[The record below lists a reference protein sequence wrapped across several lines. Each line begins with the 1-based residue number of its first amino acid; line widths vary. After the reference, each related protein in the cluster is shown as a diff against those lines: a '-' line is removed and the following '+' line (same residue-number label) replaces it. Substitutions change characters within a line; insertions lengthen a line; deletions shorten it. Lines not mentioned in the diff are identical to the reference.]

1 MAYTVS
7 IPHFEG
13 PLDLLLQLVEKN
25 ELEVAEISLAK
36 VADQFVEYMENSTVP
51 PEEMADFLVVASKL
65 VYIKSKQLMPDF
77 EDEEMEEGLDLEA
90 QLRQYQMFVAA
101 AKQLNELWN
110 AGRKSYR
117 RKTVARKKREVAFTP
132 PKGVDSTLLLETMRR
147 VIARI
152 EPIVRLPKAAVA
164 RAVTIQEKITDL
176 YGRIRRHA
184 KVSFKQFIGKAK
196 HKQEAIVGFLA
207 LLELVKQRFITVE
220 QGDIFAD
227 IGIRSHPEAPE
238 RDPLT
243 IQTEL

>member
-25 ELEVAEISLAK
+25 ELEITQISLAK
-36 VADQFVEYMENSTVP
+36 VADQFVKYMETSTVP

-65 VYIKSKQLMPDF
+65 VYMKSKQLMPDF

-101 AKQLNELWN
+101 AKELNELWN
-110 AGRKSYR
+110 TGQRSYR
-117 RKTVARKKREVAFTP
+117 RKVVPRKRREIAFVP
-132 PKGVDSTLLLETMRR
+132 PKGVDRTLMLEVMRR

-152 EPIVRLPKAAVA
+152 EPIVRLPKVAVA
-164 RAVTIQEKITDL
+164 RAVSIHEKISDL
-176 YGRIRRHA
+176 YGRISKHA
-184 KVSFKQFIGKAK
+184 KVSFKQFIGRAK

-207 LLELVKQRFITVE
+207 LLELVKQRFINVE
-220 QGDIFAD
+220 QGEIFAD
-227 IGIRSHPEAPE
+227 IDISAHPEAPD
-238 RDPLT
+238 RNPLT
-243 IQTEL
+243 QPTEL